1 MNDITLKQIWDVMEW
16 FIGFAGMT
24 TAVVVAVKKAIAKG
38 FKPIEDKIDLVDKNA
53 TKNYLVQ
60 VIADLDK
67 TGYIDGASKLRFYE
81 EYEHYSKPKDQGG
94 LGGNSYIH
102 DEVERLKKEGKL

>member
-1 MNDITLKQIWDVMEW
+1 MNDITLKQIWDVMQW
-16 FIGFAGMT
+16 LIGFGGAT
-24 TAVVVAVKKAIAKG
+24 LAIVAAVKKAIAAG
-38 FKPIEDKIDLVDKNA
+38 FKPIEDKIDTVDTNA

-60 VIADLDK
+60 VIADVDRDG
-67 TGYIDGASKLRFYE
+67 TIDGASKIRFYE
-81 EYEHYSKPKDQGG
+81 QYEHYSKPKDKGG